1 MVEELHL
8 SKQRIE
14 DKLRSADKDLSKV
27 ASENK
32 ALSKTV
38 QELYEQLFKVIEI
51 NRTLKSSYVKQ
62 FKDSADRIKRL
73 KVFHLRSLLP
83 WYWTSLDLIWVGIIV
98 IYLFLLV
105 YFICWCFWL
114 QDCLYSSWKKGDDFP
129 FFLTVLQSKIQFV
142 LDVSTDERVITLL
155 IQIPSKKY
163 SHIQVHIQFQYGTIP
178 PIINMS
184 PIYFEFNCRKFESL
198 LWRVEQSDA
207 HYSGRTFL
215 FHNFNKKKKL

>member
-73 KVFHLRSLLP
+73 KVFHFRSLLP
-83 WYWTSLDLIWVGIIV
+83 W
-98 IYLFLLV
+98 
-105 YFICWCFWL
+105 
-114 QDCLYSSWKKGDDFP
+114 
-129 FFLTVLQSKIQFV
+129 
-142 LDVSTDERVITLL
+142 
-155 IQIPSKKY
+155 
-163 SHIQVHIQFQYGTIP
+163 
-178 PIINMS
+178 
-184 PIYFEFNCRKFESL
+184 
-198 LWRVEQSDA
+198 
-207 HYSGRTFL
+207 
-215 FHNFNKKKKL
+215 